1 MSRNLT
7 KAEAITMI
15 QEGLAFRNTDT
26 GILEALRW
34 AQDQLEMG
42 QTLPWF
48 LREEDATLNGTAS
61 VGFIALPTGFIREDE
76 EADWWV
82 TVGSEGPKRI
92 LKRSWAE
99 VKEHRYRL
107 YETSGA
113 VDEGTPLIY
122 ALRNARLEV
131 SPVPT
136 ATWTMTVTYFK
147 AADDLTGVT
156 TNAWLENAPDLLWSM
171 AGVFMA
177 KKLRD
182 AEGAA
187 SALEFF
193 QPVFTAAE
201 KLLKNEIALRED
213 ANREYSMGRLV

>member
-7 KAEAITMI
+7 KAQAVTMI
-15 QEGLAFRNTDT
+15 QEGLGFRNTST
-26 GILEALRW
+26 GIEEALRW
-34 AQDQLEMG
+34 AQDQLETG

-48 LREEDATLNGTAS
+48 LRQEDEALVGTLN
-61 VGFIALPTGFIREDE
+61 VGYIALPTGFLREDE

-82 TVGSEGPKRI
+82 TVGSDTPVRV
-92 LKRSWAE
+92 LKRSWSE
-99 VKEHRYRL
+99 VKQHRYRFADTD
-107 YETSGA
+107 E

-122 ALRNARLEV
+122 ALRNSRIEV

-136 ATWTMTVTYFK
+136 EAWAMTVTYFK
-147 AADDLTGVT
+147 AQDDLSGVT

-171 AGVFMA
+171 AGIFMA

-182 AEGAA
+182 VEGQA

-193 QPVFTAAE
+193 QPIFTAAE

-213 ANREYSMGRLV
+213 SNREYSMGRLV